1 MESASGHAVQK
12 AEDLQ
17 AALDLGWEQA
27 GRGEGRTQQVSKW
40 PGFCVLPRGWRGV
53 LFLQGPKTAQQA
65 EVLSQLLKEPG
76 PPKEVTVDRIQ
87 VQCSRQ
93 STEGV
98 QDKVQGLAGGHCP
111 PRLQWGLLERP
122 LQVREEGQQPVEPTG
137 DSESSAAFGGLQD
150 PEQRLKPMR

>member
-1 MESASGHAVQK
+1 MEGTSGHAVQK

-17 AALDLGWEQA
+17 AALDLGWEPA
-27 GRGEGRTQQVSKW
+27 GRGKGRTQQISKR
-40 PGFCVLPRGWRGV
+40 PGLGVLPGGRRGV

-65 EVLSQLLKEPG
+65 EVLGQLLKEPG
-76 PPKEVTVDRIQ
+76 PPKEVTVDWVQ

-93 STEGV
+93 STERV
-98 QDKVQGLAGGHCP
+98 QDEVQGLAGGHCS

-122 LQVREEGQQPVEPTG
+122 LQVREKGQQPVEPTG